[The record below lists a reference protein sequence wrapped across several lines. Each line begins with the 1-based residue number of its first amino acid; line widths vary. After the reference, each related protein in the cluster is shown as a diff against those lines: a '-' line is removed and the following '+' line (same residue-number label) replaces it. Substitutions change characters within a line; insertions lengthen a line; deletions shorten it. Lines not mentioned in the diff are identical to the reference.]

1 MQLESCPVRHPLHRR
16 REGGGPLDFTRS
28 GSGQRVR
35 QFVNGEARTD
45 RDSDTGGEV
54 RRRPGRAPGPP
65 ARTHPPHT
73 PDGPAA
79 AHAAPADS
87 PGSAACE
94 KRSALK
100 TNRASTR
107 KTLIHAPLGVT
118 AHTPG
123 GRPRR
128 RHRFRPQPRRRGPIG
143 TTDVTRVIAPP
154 PQGESAADPHINRS
168 GSARTP
174 SPALRTILYRL
185 RGAHVTEHIGL
196 ERRPA
201 HRPGPCRQRQSLAR
215 HTAQCVH
222 PSRPW

>member
-1 MQLESCPVRHPLHRR
+1 MKQEPTGTATPGARCVAVPAERRDRGAHTHR
-16 REGGGPLDFTRS
+16 TRQS
-28 GSGQRVR
+28 
-35 QFVNGEARTD
+35 
-45 RDSDTGGEV
+45 
-54 RRRPGRAPGPP
+54 
-65 ARTHPPHT
+65 

-79 AHAAPADS
+79 ARSTSRFARVRGLRKEVSSENESRLNPQDPHSRTTGRHSSHAGA
-87 PGSAACE
+87 G
-94 KRSALK
+94 R
-100 TNRASTR
+100 
-107 KTLIHAPLGVT
+107 
-118 AHTPG
+118 G
-123 GRPRR
+123 G